1 MREGIVRETENRRKQ
16 THCGSSKTSKG
27 TEGTERRGKGEELGG
42 GHKNSQE
49 MLKRKPPKKS
59 LKEKKI
65 KD

>member
-1 MREGIVRETENRRKQ
+1 MRETENRRKQ

-42 GHKNSQE
+42 EGRKNSQE